1 MGQDCLRP
9 CCREC
14 GNRRGEFPRIS
25 IFYQD
30 VTVRKRAEAALRESE
45 HQFRTLA
52 DSIPQLAWIA
62 RPDGWIFWYNRRW
75 YDYTGTTPEQMEG
88 WGWQS
93 VHDPGVLS
101 EVVERWKAS
110 LATGEAFE
118 MVFPLRGADGVFR
131 PFLTLVAP
139 VRDQEGR
146 IVRWFGTNTD
156 ISVQQR
162 TEQELRRSQ
171 ERLRA
176 TLDASAT
183 GTFTWNIQTNE
194 LEWDENLDR
203 LFGLPPGQTTRTLEN
218 FIALVHPEDRA
229 GVIGACTRSAQD
241 GADFSME
248 Y

>member
-1 MGQDCLRP
+1 
-9 CCREC
+9 
-14 GNRRGEFPRIS
+14 
-25 IFYQD
+25 
-30 VTVRKRAEAALRESE
+30 
-45 HQFRTLA
+45 
-52 DSIPQLAWIA
+52 
-62 RPDGWIFWYNRRW
+62 
-75 YDYTGTTPEQMEG
+75 MEG

-93 VHDPGVLS
+93 AHDPGVLS

-139 VRDQEGR
+139 VRDQEGG

-203 LFGLPPGQTTRTLEN
+203 LFGLPPGQTARTLEN

-229 GVIGACTRSAQD
+229 GVIEACTRSAQD
-241 GADFSME
+241 GADFSIE
-248 Y
+248 YRVVWPDGSIHWLYERGKPFRDIAGRLSYMAGACVDITSRKENEELLHERARINALGAE